1 MEWWQILS
9 YVVGIAGIVLGVT
22 FKLKWDQLVKLL
34 LELGEA
40 FTKTGKALEDKKLT
54 KEEAV
59 TMLKEW
65 NDVYLSLMALL
76 PKKLVSMIRSKSE
89 SKGA

>member
-9 YVVGIAGIVLGVT
+9 YIVGIAGIVIGVV

-40 FTKTGKALEDKKLT
+40 FTKTGKPWRT
-54 KEEAV
+54 
-59 TMLKEW
+59 
-65 NDVYLSLMALL
+65 
-76 PKKLVSMIRSKSE
+76 RS
-89 SKGA
+89 